1 MNRDIHK
8 LTQEHYDVLVIGGGI
23 NGAGI
28 AHMAALNGLKT
39 ALLEKSDFASGSS
52 SKSTKLIHGG
62 LRYLENF
69 EFGLIR
75 ESLKE
80 RFIQLKNAP
89 HLVRSLNFIIPVY
102 KSDRRPLWM
111 MKFGVWIYDLL
122 SGKYVIEKHRV
133 LSDEGVCHLIPSIQ
147 REGLIGGVIYSDA
160 QMNDA
165 RLCLENILSA
175 AQNGADIA
183 NYMEVRSLIQENG
196 KSVGVKARDCLT
208 NENIEIRAKK
218 IVCAVG
224 PWTNIFM
231 KKENSQSPPYVRTT
245 KGIHIVYKGRISHH
259 AILIP
264 AIQDRRVFFIIP
276 WMDNSLIGTTDTDF
290 TGNPDDVSVKQED
303 IDYLIREAQRVLP
316 HADLNQDNIITTF
329 AGLRPLVRGAGS
341 PEKMSRKHVIKT
353 SYSGLVYIF
362 GGKYT
367 TYRKIAEDVVTQLT
381 KKPLKET
388 EEKFPVYG
396 SGPIEEDPEV
406 VGRQYEL
413 KPEVV
418 QALMDY
424 YGIRFRDVLSL
435 IDEDSGL
442 KETICTCSMA
452 IRAQIAYAI
461 KVEMACKDQDIVARR
476 LMLEYYDCQTKECRK
491 VIQQMLSE
499 VKVSHVS
506 KKIQ

>member
-1 MNRDIHK
+1 MKRDIQK

-39 ALLEKSDFASGSS
+39 ALLEKNDFASGTS

-69 EFGLIR
+69 EFGLVR

-80 RFIQLKNAP
+80 RAIQLKNAP
-89 HLVRSLNFIIPVY
+89 HLVHPLNFIIPVY
-102 KSDRRPLWM
+102 KTDRRPLWI
-111 MKFGVWIYDLL
+111 MKLGVWIYDFL
-122 SGKYVIEKHRV
+122 SGKYIIEKNRV
-133 LSDEGVCHLIPSIQ
+133 LNEEGVCRLIPSIQ
-147 REGLIGGVIYSDA
+147 REGLVGGVIYSDA

-175 AQNGADIA
+175 DENGANIA
-183 NYMEVRSLIQENG
+183 NYTEVRALIQENG
-196 KSVGVKARDCLT
+196 KVVGVKAYDRLM
-208 NENIEIRAKK
+208 NKAFEMRAKK
-218 IVCAVG
+218 IVSAVG

-231 KKENSQSPPYVRTT
+231 KKESSHSPALVRTT

-264 AIQDRRVFFIIP
+264 AVRDRRVFFIIP

-303 IDYLIREAQRVLP
+303 IDYLIREAHRVLP

-329 AGLRPLVRGAGS
+329 AGLRPLVQGQGS

-353 SYSGLVYIF
+353 SYSGLIYIY

-367 TYRKIAEDVVTQLT
+367 TYRKIAEDVVSQLT
-381 KKPLKET
+381 KKPLIDT

-396 SGPIEEDPEV
+396 SGLIEEDPEV
-406 VGRQYEL
+406 LGRQYEL
-413 KPEVV
+413 KPEII

-424 YGIRFRDVLSL
+424 YGIRFRDILSL
-435 IDEDSGL
+435 IDQDSSL
-442 KETICTCSMA
+442 KETICTCSMV
-452 IRAQIAYAI
+452 IRAQVAYAI
-461 KVEMACKDQDIVARR
+461 NVEMACKDQDIVARR
-476 LMLEYYDCQTKECRK
+476 LMLRYHDCQTKECRK

-499 VKVSHVS
+499 VKKSCVS
-506 KKIQ
+506 KKI